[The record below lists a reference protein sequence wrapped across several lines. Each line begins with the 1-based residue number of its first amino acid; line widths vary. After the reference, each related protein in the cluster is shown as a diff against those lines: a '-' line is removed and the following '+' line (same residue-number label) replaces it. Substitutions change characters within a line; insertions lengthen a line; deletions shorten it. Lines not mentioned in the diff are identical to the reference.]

1 MNIGEA
7 SRQSGLP
14 PKTIRY
20 YEETGLI
27 RPAAR
32 AGNGYRDYSD
42 ADVHKMKFVRHAREL
57 GFSVEECAGLLSLY
71 EDKNRQAADVKAIVN
86 THIAGIEAKIADLSR
101 MKATLAHL
109 VSCCSGDTRPE
120 CPILDSLANN

>member
-7 SRQSGLP
+7 ARQSGLP

-71 EDKNRQAADVKAIVN
+71 EDKNRQAADVKALVN
-86 THIAGIEAKIADLSR
+86 AHIAGIEAKIADLAR

-120 CPILDSLANN
+120 CPILDGLANN

>member
-7 SRQSGLP
+7 ARQSGLP

-27 RPAAR
+27 RPATR
-32 AGNGYRDYSD
+32 AGNGYRDYSTT
-42 ADVHKMKFVRHAREL
+42 DVHKMRFVRHAREL
-57 GFSVEECAGLLSLY
+57 GFSVDECAGLLSLY
-71 EDKNRQAADVKAIVN
+71 EDKNRQAADVKALVN
-86 THIAGIEAKIADLSR
+86 AHIAGIDAKIADLAS
-101 MKATLAHL
+101 MKSTLAHL
-109 VSCCSGDTRPE
+109 VSCCAGDARPE